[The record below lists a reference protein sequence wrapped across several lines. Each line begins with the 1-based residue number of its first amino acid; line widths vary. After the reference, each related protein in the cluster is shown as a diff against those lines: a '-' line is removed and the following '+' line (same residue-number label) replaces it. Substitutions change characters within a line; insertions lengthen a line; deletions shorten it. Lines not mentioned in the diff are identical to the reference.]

1 ATLKQLLADG
11 TLKARA
17 SYGFFPA
24 AAVGD
29 DIELYADES
38 RSGLLGTL
46 HTLRQQAQKSDG
58 LPAQALSDFVAPRE
72 SGLADWI
79 GAFAVTAGLGVDELV
94 ARHDRE
100 NDPYAAIMVKALADR
115 LAEALAEWL
124 HQRARR
130 EWGYGKD
137 EAIEVG
143 ELIREKYRGIRPAP
157 TTPRSGCSSTC
168 WAASRSSRSSSP
180 RAWRC
185 SRRRRSAVSTSRIPR
200 PA

>member
-1 ATLKQLLADG
+1 VPYIDWTPFFTVWELRGTYPRIFENPDWGSKAKEVFDDAQATLKQLLAEG

-79 GAFAVTAGLGVDELV
+79 GAFAVTAGLG
-94 ARHDRE
+94 
-100 NDPYAAIMVKALADR
+100 
-115 LAEALAEWL
+115 W
-124 HQRARR
+124 
-130 EWGYGKD
+130 
-137 EAIEVG
+137 
-143 ELIREKYRGIRPAP
+143 
-157 TTPRSGCSSTC
+157 
-168 WAASRSSRSSSP
+168 
-180 RAWRC
+180 
-185 SRRRRSAVSTSRIPR
+185 TSW
-200 PA
+200 